1 MMSINKKAVI
11 MKIKS
16 NSSSKLSYVAPYLVN
31 IATEET
37 AAKTNALKTELT
49 SVAGSA
55 IPGATS

>member
-1 MMSINKKAVI
+1 